1 MRIIAGKYKSQK
13 IKQVPLLTT
22 RETSDKIRGACFN
35 MLGNIS
41 NYLVLDLFS
50 GSGSYGLESVSR
62 GANKVYMIDNNK
74 IAFNIINENIKKLS
88 CHNETEV
95 YLISATDFLKN
106 NFVKFDLVFLDLPYD
121 FNINNILDLLKN
133 HLNHNFTI
141 VYEHTMSFKFDV
153 EFYEITKKKK
163 YGQKYLTFL
172 SAK

>member
-62 GANKVYMIDNNK
+62 GANKVYMIG
-74 IAFNIINENIKKLS
+74 L
-88 CHNETEV
+88 
-95 YLISATDFLKN
+95 
-106 NFVKFDLVFLDLPYD
+106 
-121 FNINNILDLLKN
+121 
-133 HLNHNFTI
+133 
-141 VYEHTMSFKFDV
+141 
-153 EFYEITKKKK
+153 
-163 YGQKYLTFL
+163 
-172 SAK
+172 